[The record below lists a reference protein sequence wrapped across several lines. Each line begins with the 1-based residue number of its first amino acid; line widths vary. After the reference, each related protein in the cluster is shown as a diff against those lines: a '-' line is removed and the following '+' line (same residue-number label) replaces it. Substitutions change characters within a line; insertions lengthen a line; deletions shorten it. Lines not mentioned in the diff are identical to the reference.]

1 MANFRDGSRDPHE
14 HFITD
19 PDFKFLARMI
29 AILEVARLEKGFSER
44 HLSRLANVPNGSIRR
59 AEKLERLP
67 GVVFLRRWAR
77 ALEIDWGELSRRA
90 DAKD

>member
-14 HFITD
+14 HFTTD
-19 PDFKFLARMI
+19 PDFRFLAKMI
-29 AILEVARLEKGFSER
+29 GILAAARLERGYSER
-44 HLSRLANVPNGSIRR
+44 HLSRVANVPNGSIRR

-77 ALEIDWGELSRRA
+77 ALEIDWEELGRRA
-90 DAKD
+90 DTEE

>member
-1 MANFRDGSRDPHE
+1 MANGPRDSHE
-14 HFITD
+14 HFTTD

-29 AILEVARLEKGFSER
+29 EILADARLDRGYSER
-44 HLSRLANVPNGSIRR
+44 HLSRVANVPNGSIRR

-67 GVVFLRRWAR
+67 GIVFLRRWAR
-77 ALEIDWGELSRRA
+77 ALEIDWEELCRQA